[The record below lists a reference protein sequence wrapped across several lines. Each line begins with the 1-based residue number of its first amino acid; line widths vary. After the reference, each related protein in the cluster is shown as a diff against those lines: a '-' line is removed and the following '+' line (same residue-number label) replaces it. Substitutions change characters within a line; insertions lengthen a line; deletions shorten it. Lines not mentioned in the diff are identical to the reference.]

1 MMSQEQEKERVP
13 TGHGS
18 QSGKG
23 HLWHLALMFLCCLIP
38 LGILFF
44 TIGAIAISSN
54 WSWLASLICPLMMV
68 GMMVM
73 MCWGGKEKK

>member
-54 WSWLASLICPLMMV
+54 
-68 GMMVM
+68 
-73 MCWGGKEKK
+73 